1 MNLSANKAQ
10 LAALTKELSLQWENT
25 KTYWKDS
32 KSEEFGRRYLEQLL
46 LLMEKAGDVCD
57 RLEKLT
63 TKVRNDCE

>member
-1 MNLSANKAQ
+1 MNLSANRAQ
-10 LAALTKELSLQWENT
+10 LVALTRELSAAWVSTQSHWR
-25 KTYWKDS
+25 DA

-57 RLEKLT
+57 RLDKLT

>member
-10 LAALTKELSLQWENT
+10 LAALTKELSLKWENT
-25 KTYWKDS
+25 KTYWRDA
-32 KSEEFGRRYLEQLL
+32 KSEEFGRRYMEQLL

>member
-1 MNLSANKAQ
+1 MNLSANKSQ
-10 LAALTKELSLQWENT
+10 LVALTRDLSVAWEST
-25 KTYWKDS
+25 KNHWRDA

-57 RLEKLT
+57 RLDKLT

>member
-10 LAALTKELSLQWENT
+10 LLALTRELSVAWEST
-25 KTYWKDS
+25 KTYWQDA
-32 KSEEFGRRYLEQLL
+32 KSEEFGRRYMEQLL

-57 RLEKLT
+57 RLDKLT

>member
-1 MNLSANKAQ
+1 MNLSANRAQ
-10 LAALTKELSLQWENT
+10 LVALTRELSAAWEST
-25 KTYWKDS
+25 QSHWRDS
-32 KSEEFGRRYLEQLL
+32 KSEEFGRRYVEQLL